1 MYQSTLAMT
10 VRSTLRELNMQ
21 INITG
26 RASKEEKKYLN
37 QAILFYMKRL
47 IRKTLLK
54 NFVIDISIRKTL
66 VNNDEGYC
74 EITGWNT
81 RNNPR
86 EFLVVIKKCESFRK
100 MLMTLAHECVHVKQ
114 FALGELSENH
124 AQWRGRRMKDDIEYW
139 ESPWEIEAFGRER
152 GLYTL
157 FCEQYGYKFIRSSNE
172 RDE

>member
-1 MYQSTLAMT
+1 
-10 VRSTLRELNMQ
+10 MQ

-26 RASKEEKKYLN
+26 RINKQEKKYVSE
-37 QAILFYMKRL
+37 AVLFFMKRL
-47 IRKTLLK
+47 VKRTLLK
-54 NFVIDISIRKTL
+54 SFVIDISVRNN
-66 VNNDEGYC
+66 VANNDEGYC
-74 EITGWNT
+74 EITGWNA
-81 RNNPR
+81 RNSPR
-86 EFLVVIKKCESFRK
+86 EFLIVLKKCDSFRK

-124 AQWRGRRMKDDIEYW
+124 AHWRGRRIKEDIEYW

-157 FCEQYGYKFIRSSNE
+157 FCQEYGYKFQRSDME